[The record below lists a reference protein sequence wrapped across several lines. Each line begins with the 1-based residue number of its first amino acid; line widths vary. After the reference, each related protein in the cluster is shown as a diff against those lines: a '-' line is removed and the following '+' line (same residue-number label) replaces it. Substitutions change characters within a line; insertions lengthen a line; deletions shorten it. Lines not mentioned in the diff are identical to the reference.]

1 MAHRPQPIPTGSE
14 FKDKR
19 ARKQYNNEHRQQA
32 KRQSKYNQ
40 KNAQTTYDEIKSG
53 KYTTG
58 GRHLFGMK
66 PVAGGYFTAEDPT
79 TEDLPSQEVE
89 GKFGEIKKAAS
100 NIRWILEN
108 KSVSDQEEKM
118 LESLLLGVESH
129 IELEIDRDQTFHNQ
143 ADAKKM
149 DAGEFFST
157 GTKGVPSDLPG
168 DQALFPESITS
179 SSTTGED
186 KKIADN
192 NVTNSSPV
200 VGGEE
205 SKEQTPMMT
214 IADLEAWEKR
224 TRDTT
229 PAGKAFGESGAKQR
243 MDIRKNYLKSRGTIF
258 DDNVRD

>member
-32 KRQSKYNQ
+32 ERQSKYNQ

-89 GKFGEIKKAAS
+89 GKFGEVKKAAS

-143 ADAKKM
+143 ADRNRMSAE
-149 DAGEFFST
+149 EFFST
-157 GTKGVPSDLPG
+157 GTKGAVEDGSETINSEIKSD
-168 DQALFPESITS
+168 
-179 SSTTGED
+179 STIEKD
-186 KKIADN
+186 KKIADSNVN
-192 NVTNSSPV
+192 NNSPV

-214 IADLEAWEKR
+214 IAELEAWEKR

-229 PAGKAFGESGAKQR
+229 PAGKAFGEEGKKQR
-243 MDIRKNYLKSRGTIF
+243 MDIRRRYLENRGTVF
-258 DDNVRD
+258 DDNVRQ

>member
-40 KNAQTTYDEIKSG
+40 KNAQTTYNEIKSG

-58 GRHLFGMK
+58 GKHLFGMQ
-66 PVAGGYFTAEDPT
+66 PVAGGYFTSEDPT
-79 TEDLPSQEVE
+79 TEELPSQEVE
-89 GKFGEIKKAAS
+89 GKFGEIKKAAG

-143 ADAKKM
+143 ADRNTMGAE
-149 DAGEFFST
+149 EFFGT
-157 GTKGVPSDLPG
+157 GTKGAVEDDSETINN
-168 DQALFPESITS
+168 AITP
-179 SSTTGED
+179 SSTTGQD
-186 KKIADN
+186 KKIAGN
-192 NVTNSSPV
+192 NVDQNSPV

-229 PAGKAFGESGAKQR
+229 PAGKAFGESGAQQR

-258 DDNVRD
+258 DDNVRK